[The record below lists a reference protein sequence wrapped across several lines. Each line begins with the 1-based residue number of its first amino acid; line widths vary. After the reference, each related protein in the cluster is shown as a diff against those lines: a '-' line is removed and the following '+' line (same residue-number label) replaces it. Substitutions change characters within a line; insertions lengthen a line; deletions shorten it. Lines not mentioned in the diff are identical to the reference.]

1 MNINIK
7 YLIMRNTAII
17 ISLLLSLSI
26 LSSCNKT
33 KTYKDKLK
41 VHYENLGPQNI
52 ETKDYAAALFSIDES
67 DFATG
72 IKKIQGEYRIF
83 LDGNLNDANAVK
95 YLKDFATDTF
105 CLKINNLAKDKF
117 NDKGSLNKELQ
128 SVLQHFN
135 YYYPMIEIPN
145 VIYYYV
151 SGIDYQTPSIMIQP
165 EGILISL
172 DFYLGN
178 DEKIYDLIGMPR
190 FRSIRCQPPYIARD
204 MAQSIYT
211 SYIKNNY
218 SQKDVLTE
226 MINAGKQ
233 LYFVEALNPTLPDSI
248 IMGYTSKQMRWV
260 EQYEGDVWASIVG
273 NDMLYSNGLEL
284 FRTLFGDAPF
294 TQAFSNEAPS
304 RLGEYI
310 GLQIIRSYMNNNEV
324 SLQDMIRN
332 DDLQQI
338 FQASQYK
345 PK

>member
-1 MNINIK
+1 MKRIVFV
-7 YLIMRNTAII
+7 AA
-17 ISLLLSLSI
+17 LLSLMI
-26 LSSCNKT
+26 LTSCNKT
-33 KTYKDKLK
+33 KTYKDKLI
-41 VHYENLGPQNI
+41 VRYENLDPQDI
-52 ETKDYAAALFSIDES
+52 ETKDYASALFSIDSSE
-67 DFATG
+67 FATG
-72 IKKIQGEYRIF
+72 IKKIQDEYQVF
-83 LDGNLNDANAVK
+83 LRGNLEDDAAVK
-95 YLKDFATDTF
+95 YLRDFATDTF
-105 CLKINNLAKDKF
+105 CIRINELSKKKFDDKT
-117 NDKGSLNKELQ
+117 SLNKELK
-128 SVLQHFN
+128 SVLQHLN

-178 DEKIYDLIGMPR
+178 DEKIYDYIGMPR
-190 FRSIRCQPPYIARD
+190 FRSLRCQPPYIARD
-204 MAQSIYT
+204 LAQSIYS

-218 SQKDVLTE
+218 NQRDVLTE

-233 LYFVEALNPTLPDSI
+233 LYFIEALNPTLPDSVL
-248 IMGYTSKQMRWV
+248 MGYTSKQMRWA
-260 EQYEGDVWASIVG
+260 EQFESDVWASIVG

-294 TQAFSNEAPS
+294 TQAFSNEAPA

-324 SLQDMIRN
+324 SLQEMIRDN
-332 DDLQQI
+332 DFHKI